1 MTLVYFILILG
12 IIILIHEFGHYFFAK
27 RAGIYV
33 YEFSIGMGP
42 RIFKWTRE
50 GDETEYSIRLI
61 PIGGFVQMAGEEVED
76 DPDVPKSKKFLNKTF
91 GQKFMTVIAG
101 IMNNFILAIILLFLI
116 ALFNGA
122 PQNKAIVGEVSKD
135 MPAYSAGLMKGDRIL
150 KINNK
155 KAASY
160 DIFTL
165 ELAVSSGKST
175 VSEKTITLEVD
186 RNGEV
191 KEVTIEPKKVTEG
204 GNEVYRYGFAI
215 NDEVKTGFFASLKY
229 AFTKTLSLLYQMVLT
244 IFYLVTGNIGLK
256 SFSGPVGIYN
266 IVGQAASSGF
276 WSLVSLTALLSI
288 NVGFI
293 NLLPLPAFDGGRILF
308 ILIEKIS
315 GKKVDPK
322 LENTI
327 HSIGF
332 FLLMF
337 LMLLITYN
345 DIVRLIK

>member
-1 MTLVYFILILG
+1 MTLIYFILVLG

-42 RIFKWTRE
+42 RIFKWTRKN
-50 GDETEYSIRLI
+50 DETEYSIRLI

-76 DPDVPKSKKFLNKTF
+76 DPSVPKNKKFLTKTF

-101 IMNNFILAIILLFLI
+101 IMNNFILAIILLFLL

-135 MPAYSAGLMKGDRIL
+135 MPAYSSGLMEGDRIL
-150 KINNK
+150 KINDKN
-155 KAASY
+155 AESY
-160 DIFTL
+160 DIFAL
-165 ELAVSSGKST
+165 ELQVNMGNS
-175 VSEKTITLEVD
+175 ITLEVD
-186 RNGEV
+186 RNGENKIITITPKKMV
-191 KEVTIEPKKVTEG
+191 EDGKEVS
-204 GNEVYRYGFAI
+204 RYGFAI

-244 IFYLVTGNIGLK
+244 IFYLITGTLGLN

-293 NLLPLPAFDGGRILF
+293 NLLPLPAFDGGRLLF
-308 ILIEKIS
+308 IIIEKIS

-332 FLLMF
+332 FLLMA

-345 DIVRLIK
+345 DIIRLIKWNF

>member
-1 MTLVYFILILG
+1 MTLIYFVIILG
-12 IIILIHEFGHYFFAK
+12 LIVLIHEFGHYFFAK

-42 RIFKWTRE
+42 RLFKWTRKD
-50 GDETEYSIRLI
+50 DETEYSIRLI
-61 PIGGFVQMAGEEVED
+61 PIGGYVQMAGEEIED
-76 DPDVPKSKKFLNKTF
+76 DPDVPKEKKFSVKTF

-101 IMNNFILAIILLFLI
+101 IMNNFLLAIILLFFL

-122 PQNKAIVGEVSKD
+122 AQNKALVGEVSKG
-135 MPAYSAGLMKGDRIL
+135 MPAYESGLQEGDRIL
-150 KINNK
+150 KLNGK
-155 KAASY
+155 KTENY
-160 DIFTL
+160 DIFAL
-165 ELAVSSGKST
+165 ELQVNAG
-175 VSEKTITLEVD
+175 KTINLEVERD
-186 RNGEV
+186 GEI
-191 KEVTIEPKKVTEG
+191 KNVTITPKKVKEEG
-204 GNEVYRYGFAI
+204 EEVYRYGFAI
-215 NDEVKTGFFASLKY
+215 NDEYKTGFLAAISY
-229 AFTKTLSLLYQMVLT
+229 AFSKTISLLYQMVLT
-244 IFYLVTGNIGLK
+244 IFYLFTGTIGLK

-266 IVGQAASSGF
+266 IVGQAASTGF

-308 ILIEKIS
+308 IIIEKIT

-332 FLLMF
+332 FLLIA
-337 LMLLITYN
+337 LMILITYN
-345 DIVRLIK
+345 DLIRLIKWNF